1 MSRPAKP
8 PRLYIRDRKGRGPI
22 WVVLDAGDEVSTGC
36 GVGDRQGAER
46 ALARYIARKYRPKSG
61 ISDQRVLPIADVLT
75 YYLRE
80 KDPGEKDVDGR
91 ARKAFDDLSINIERL
106 LEWWGDKVL
115 SDVKRSNCR
124 AYVEYRTA
132 QANRRFKDSTRAPRV
147 SASTARRELED
158 LASAIATY
166 HAEFTLDAVPVVS
179 LPPKPPRRQRWLT
192 RKEAALML
200 WACLGWRYDIQNGTL
215 AKVPDGQGVRKQ
227 IRNRRRH
234 LARFI
239 LIGLYSGT
247 RHMAIVRALWSP
259 HVHEPHVDTERGL
272 LFRRGLRERET
283 SKRQPPAR
291 ITPRL
296 LAHMKRWHRLDAE
309 RAIDHVVHMN
319 GSALTGKIR
328 TAWEGARSDAGLGA
342 DVVPHVLRH
351 TSATWLM
358 QGGAELNDAAG
369 FLGMSEQ
376 TLREHYWHHHPDFQD
391 GVDEAFDRSRER
403 RGNTPRNAQE
413 TREIGRTKRGETSR

>member
-36 GVGDRQGAER
+36 GLGDRQGAER
-46 ALARYIARKYRPKSG
+46 ALARYIARKYRPKIG

-215 AKVPDGQGVRKQ
+215 AKVSDGVRKQ

-309 RAIDHVVHMN
+309 RAIEHVVHMN

-403 RGNTPRNAQE
+403 RGNTPKNAQE